1 MQSSLDSAGLLLF
14 IIQHCIVSDRQ
25 RLTRMAELEGNRPPS
40 RDPVEEEWSV
50 EKVLDKRVSWLAA

>member
-1 MQSSLDSAGLLLF
+1 MQSSLDSVGLLLSN
-14 IIQHCIVSDRQ
+14 IVSDRQ

-50 EKVLDKRVSWLAA
+50 EKVLDKRVSWWAA